1 MGVDVYEALDYCDAQ
16 VQRTLTELKAAEGT
30 IDYSMMPR
38 NIMDSLNT
46 WHCRKATKDEWC
58 SGFWPGVLW
67 YDFEYT
73 GKATIKIRKPRSWSY
88 AGICDRN
95 FNGSVNFFASS
106 FMVALPVYS

>member
-1 MGVDVYEALDYCDAQ
+1 MKTKELLFGACLCMLTACNMPEKGMNVDVYEALDYCDAQ

-58 SGFWPGVLW
+58 SGFWPGILW
-67 YDFEYT
+67 YDYE
-73 GKATIKIRKPRSWSY
+73 
-88 AGICDRN
+88 
-95 FNGSVNFFASS
+95 
-106 FMVALPVYS
+106 